1 MISLSHSLP
10 ATGPPARRA
19 SSPRVIRRWLAA
31 ALFTL
36 LVAMSTIPDVLFGLD
51 RHSPFAQLVAFR
63 PLILAGVI
71 GVLAVLCLLLIVE
84 RRVLPFAVGVLAV
97 VIISSSVVLPRMI
110 ADTSAPGPGRSL
122 TVLALNVFN
131 GDTDIEQLARLI
143 ELEHPTLVSLPEAGD
158 AYRSRLA
165 PLVEPLG
172 YALYTSTGPGTADVA
187 GVTALV
193 RSDLGDVAVT
203 IDESTP
209 FASLVI
215 SGGSLG
221 ELRFVAYHAI
231 APVSGTVPQWRSDLA
246 HLRTWCADPTPAII
260 AGDLNATLD
269 HSVLRAAMAGCVD
282 AADQR
287 GRGLLP
293 TWGPTPRTQLI
304 GPQIDHVLV
313 TEPISTERFDVR
325 HIAGSDHRAVLAR
338 LRLPG

>member
-1 MISLSHSLP
+1 MISPSHSLP
-10 ATGPPARRA
+10 TTGPAPGRSAP
-19 SSPRVIRRWLAA
+19 PRVIRRWFAA

-36 LVAMSTIPDVLFGLD
+36 LVAMVTIPDMLFGLD
-51 RHSPFAQLVAFR
+51 RHSPFTQLVAFR
-63 PLILAGVI
+63 PLILAGTI
-71 GVLAVLCLLLIVE
+71 AVLAVLGLLLIVE
-84 RRVLPFAVGVLAV
+84 RRVLPFAAGVLAV
-97 VIISSSVVLPRMI
+97 VITGSCVVLPRMI
-110 ADTSAPGPGRSL
+110 VDNPAPGPGRSL
-122 TVLALNVFN
+122 TVLAFNVFD
-131 GDTDIEQLARLI
+131 GDTDVEQLARLI

-172 YALYTSTGPGTADVA
+172 YTLHTSTGPGTADVA

-193 RSDLGDVAVT
+193 RDDLDDVAVT

-215 SGGSLG
+215 TGGGLG

-231 APVSGTVPQWRSDLA
+231 APVPGTVPQWRSDLA
-246 HLRTWCADPTPAII
+246 RLGTWCTGPTPAII

-269 HSVLRAAMAGCVD
+269 HSVLRAVMVGCVD
-282 AADQR
+282 AAEQR

-293 TWGPTPRTQLI
+293 TWGPTPRTQLL
-304 GPQIDHVLV
+304 GPQIDHVLA
-313 TEPISTERFDVR
+313 TEPISTETFDVR
-325 HIAGSDHRAVLAR
+325 HLAGSDHRAVLTR